1 MTIHGMRPYLSPLA
15 LILRGVIRIYQWFIS
30 PLLGAPC
37 RHLPTCSHYA
47 IEAIETHGALAGGWL
62 TLKRVLRCNP
72 WGTSGYDP
80 VPQKHVHLN
89 EAEHRHG

>member
-47 IEAIETHGALAGGWL
+47 IEAIETHGALAGSWL
-62 TLKRVLRCNP
+62 TVKRVLRCNP

>member
-47 IEAIETHGALAGGWL
+47 IEAIETHGALAGSWL

-80 VPQKHVHLN
+80 VPQKHVHIN

>member
-1 MTIHGMRPYLSPLA
+1 LA
-15 LILRGVIRIYQWFIS
+15 LILRGAIRVYQWFIS

-47 IEAIETHGALAGGWL
+47 IEAIETHGAIAGSWL

-80 VPQKHVHLN
+80 VPPTKSDGHVHLN

>member
-1 MTIHGMRPYLSPLA
+1 MIAHGMSPLA
-15 LILRGVIRIYQWFIS
+15 LALRGVIRVYQWFIS

-80 VPQKHVHLN
+80 VPQKHVHIN

>member
-80 VPQKHVHLN
+80 VPQKHVHIN

>member
-1 MTIHGMRPYLSPLA
+1 MNPAI
-15 LILRGVIRIYQWFIS
+15 LILRAAIRVYQLFIS

-47 IEAIETHGALAGGWL
+47 DEAIATHGAIGGSWL
-62 TLKRVLRCNP
+62 TLKRVARCNP

-80 VPQKHVHLN
+80 VPLKHEHHLG